1 MRTVIVGCGRVG
13 SSLARELSEEGDE
26 VTVVDFS
33 EAAFNRLGED
43 FAGEMVFGS
52 AVDEDILRRAGTDR
66 AEAFVA
72 VTNADSTNIMA
83 AQLAQHE
90 FGVKKVICRIYDPAR
105 AGGYAE
111 LGLGTIF
118 PTTIGA
124 EKVKR
129 FFEKKWGPPS

>member
-13 SSLARELSEEGDE
+13 SNLARLLSEEGDD
-26 VTVVDFS
+26 VAVVDYS

-43 FAGEMVFGS
+43 FTGEMVFGS

-66 AEAFVA
+66 AQAFVA
-72 VTNADSTNIMA
+72 VTNADTTNIMA

-105 AGGYAE
+105 ADLYNE
-111 LGLGTIF
+111 LGLQTF
-118 PTTIGA
+118 CPTTMSA

-129 FFEKKWGPPS
+129 FFEGE

>member
-13 SSLARELSEEGDE
+13 SSLARRLSEEGDD
-26 VTVVDFS
+26 VTVVDSS

-52 AVDEDILRRAGTDR
+52 AVDEDVLRRAGTER

-72 VTNADSTNIMA
+72 GAHAAPPNIMA
-83 AQLAQHE
+83 AQLSQHE

-105 AGGYAE
+105 ADLYAE
-111 LGLGTIF
+111 LGIETIC
-118 PTTIGA
+118 PTTVGA
-124 EKVKR
+124 DKVKR
-129 FFEKKWGPPS
+129 FFEKG

>member
-13 SSLARELSEEGDE
+13 SSLARQLSEEGDE

-72 VTNADSTNIMA
+72 GTKARTPNNLA
-83 AQLAQHE
+83 A
-90 FGVKKVICRIYDPAR
+90 PAR
-105 AGGYAE
+105 
-111 LGLGTIF
+111 
-118 PTTIGA
+118 PHQVR
-124 EKVKR
+124 VKEGRWPR
-129 FFEKKWGPPS
+129 FSPARTERQA

>member
-13 SSLARELSEEGDE
+13 SSLARQLSQEGDD
-26 VTVVDFS
+26 VGGVDSS

-72 VTNADSTNIMA
+72 VTNADTTNIMA
-83 AQLAQHE
+83 PQLAPHE
-90 FGVKKVICRIYDPAR
+90 VVGEKVICRTYAPAR
-105 AGGYAE
+105 PDLYAE
-111 LGLGTIF
+111 LDIETIC
-118 PTTIGA
+118 PTTVGA

-129 FFEKKWGPPS
+129 FFEKG

>member
-13 SSLARELSEEGDE
+13 SSLARQLSGEGDE

-72 VTNADSTNIMA
+72 VTNADTTNIMA

-105 AGGYAE
+105 ALLREIVGAAQE
-111 LGLGTIF
+111 SPSGT
-118 PTTIGA
+118 PA
-124 EKVKR
+124 
-129 FFEKKWGPPS
+129 

>member
-13 SSLARELSEEGDE
+13 SSLARQLSEEGDE

-72 VTNADSTNIMA
+72 VTQADSTHIIA
-83 AQLAQHE
+83 AQPAQHQV
-90 FGVKKVICRIYDPAR
+90 GVKKGVRPAYDPAR
-105 AGGYAE
+105 TAG
-111 LGLGTIF
+111 
-118 PTTIGA
+118 
-124 EKVKR
+124 
-129 FFEKKWGPPS
+129 

>member
-13 SSLARELSEEGDE
+13 SSLARQLSEEGDE

-72 VTNADSTNIMA
+72 GTNPRNTHNIA
-83 AQLAQHE
+83 GPLAHHQV
-90 FGVKKVICRIYDPAR
+90 GVKKA
-105 AGGYAE
+105 
-111 LGLGTIF
+111 IF
-118 PTTIGA
+118 PYLYPRPTG
-124 EKVKR
+124 
-129 FFEKKWGPPS
+129 

>member
-13 SSLARELSEEGDE
+13 SSLARQLSEEGDE

-33 EAAFNRLGED
+33 EAAFNRLGEE

-72 VTNADSTNIMA
+72 GTHPPTTKIIA
-83 AQLAQHE
+83 APLPPHE
-90 FGVKKVICRIYDPAR
+90 VGVEKGLFRGSHPAP
-105 AGGYAE
+105 AGGYSAV
-111 LGLGTIF
+111 G
-118 PTTIGA
+118 
-124 EKVKR
+124 
-129 FFEKKWGPPS
+129 

>member
-13 SSLARELSEEGDE
+13 SSLARQLSEEGDE

-43 FAGEMVFGS
+43 FVGEMVFGS

-72 VTNADSTNIMA
+72 GT
-83 AQLAQHE
+83 
-90 FGVKKVICRIYDPAR
+90 DPD
-105 AGGYAE
+105 
-111 LGLGTIF
+111 T
-118 PTTIGA
+118 PHNP
-124 EKVKR
+124 
-129 FFEKKWGPPS
+129 GPPLPHHQLGPEKGFCPIYVPR

>member
-1 MRTVIVGCGRVG
+1 MRRVIVGCGRVG
-13 SSLARELSEEGDE
+13 SSLARQLSGEGDE

-72 VTNADSTNIMA
+72 GTNAHTTHIMA
-83 AQLAQHE
+83 APLAPPQV
-90 FGVKKVICRIYDPAR
+90 GV
-105 AGGYAE
+105 
-111 LGLGTIF
+111 
-118 PTTIGA
+118 
-124 EKVKR
+124 EK
-129 FFEKKWGPPS
+129 GNCPSHD

>member
-13 SSLARELSEEGDE
+13 SSLARQLSEEGDD
-26 VTVVDFS
+26 VTVVDSS

-72 VTNADSTNIMA
+72 VTNADTTNIMA
-83 AQLAQHE
+83 AQLAQYE

-105 AGGYAE
+105 ADLYAE
-111 LGLGTIF
+111 LGIETIC
-118 PTTIGA
+118 PTTVGA

-129 FFEKKWGPPS
+129 FFEKG

>member
-13 SSLARELSEEGDE
+13 SSLARQLSEEGDE

-52 AVDEDILRRAGTDR
+52 AVDEDILRRAGTDP

-72 VTNADSTNIMA
+72 GTHAENTKIMA
-83 AQLAQHE
+83 
-90 FGVKKVICRIYDPAR
+90 
-105 AGGYAE
+105 
-111 LGLGTIF
+111 
-118 PTTIGA
+118 
-124 EKVKR
+124 
-129 FFEKKWGPPS
+129 GPPSQHKVGVEKGIFPIY

>member
-13 SSLARELSEEGDE
+13 SSLARQLSEEGDD
-26 VTVVDFS
+26 VAVVDSS

-72 VTNADSTNIMA
+72 VTNADTTNIMA
-83 AQLAQHE
+83 AHLAQPQV
-90 FGVKKVICRIYDPAR
+90 GAKKVNCRIYDPGPADV
-105 AGGYAE
+105 YAD
-111 LGLGTIF
+111 LGRETIC
-118 PTTIGA
+118 PATTGSR
-124 EKVKR
+124 K
-129 FFEKKWGPPS
+129 G

>member
-13 SSLARELSEEGDE
+13 SSLARQLSEEGDD
-26 VTVVDFS
+26 VAVVDSS

-72 VTNADSTNIMA
+72 VTHAGTTNLMA
-83 AQLAQHE
+83 RQLAPPE
-90 FGVKKVICRIYDPAR
+90 VGVKKVICRVYDPAR
-105 AGGYAE
+105 ADVYAE
-111 LGLGTIF
+111 LGLETNC
-118 PTTIGA
+118 PTTIH
-124 EKVKR
+124 
-129 FFEKKWGPPS
+129 

>member
-13 SSLARELSEEGDE
+13 SSLARQLSEEGDD
-26 VTVVDFS
+26 VAVVDSS

-72 VTNADSTNIMA
+72 GTNPDTTNIMA
-83 AQLAQHE
+83 PQLAPPQFGAKKGICRDYDPGRAPPYAQL
-90 FGVKKVICRIYDPAR
+90 
-105 AGGYAE
+105 
-111 LGLGTIF
+111 
-118 PTTIGA
+118 
-124 EKVKR
+124 
-129 FFEKKWGPPS
+129 

>member
-13 SSLARELSEEGDE
+13 SSLARQLSEEGDE

-52 AVDEDILRRAGTDR
+52 AVDEDILRRAGTGP

-72 VTNADSTNIMA
+72 GTHPRNPQIM
-83 AQLAQHE
+83 
-90 FGVKKVICRIYDPAR
+90 
-105 AGGYAE
+105 GGP
-111 LGLGTIF
+111 L
-118 PTTIGA
+118 PPHRVWV
-124 EKVKR
+124 EKGILPVY
-129 FFEKKWGPPS
+129 